1 MIAALLEGPG
11 AVKTVSVPD
20 AALREPSD
28 AVVRVVAAGICGTD
42 IRGYRGQPGPVQGPR
57 CGHEF
62 VGVAAETG
70 AEVTS
75 VRPGQLVLA
84 PFMFADGS
92 CVPCGRG
99 LPTSCRNGGMF
110 GVAGDGGQAEAVRV
124 PFADATLVPVP
135 MDEHDERLP
144 AVLALADV
152 MSTGHHAV
160 QGTALGRDSQVA
172 VVGDG
177 AVGLCAVLAAREAGA
192 GRIVMLGHHPDRL
205 KIARAFGATDVIE
218 SRGDEAVAS
227 LLDFTDGTGA
237 DLVVES
243 VGEQGALD
251 TAMRICADGGRVGLV
266 GGPHGAVDM
275 MACFLRNITVFGGLT
290 PARTHIPHLLDAVL
304 AGRIDPSPIFDA
316 TVPLAAIADGYAA
329 MDTRRAT
336 KVLVRP

>member
-1 MIAALLEGPG
+1 MITALLEGPG
-11 AVKTVSVPD
+11 AVKTVSD

-42 IRGYRGQPGPVQGPR
+42 TRGYRGQPGPMQGPR
-57 CGHEF
+57 CGREF
-62 VGVAAETG
+62 VGVAVETG

-84 PFMFADGS
+84 PFVFADGS

-99 LPTSCRNGGMF
+99 LPTSCRNGGTF
-110 GVAGDGGQAEAVRV
+110 GVAEDGQAEAVRV

-135 MDEHDERLP
+135 MDEDDERLP
-144 AVLALADV
+144 AVLALANV

-160 QGTALGRDSQVA
+160 QGAALGRDSLVA

-177 AVGLCAVLAAREAGA
+177 VVGLCAVLAAREAGA

-205 KIARAFGATDVIE
+205 TVARAFGATDVIE
-218 SRGDEAVAS
+218 SRGDEAVAG
-227 LLDFTDGTGA
+227 LLDLTDGTGA

-275 MACFLRNITVFGGLT
+275 MACFLRNITVFGGRT
-290 PARTHIPHLLDAVL
+290 PARTPIPHLLDAML
-304 AGRIDPSPIFDA
+304 AGRIDPSPIFDS
-316 TVPLAAIADGYAA
+316 TVPLAAITDGYVA

-336 KVLVRP
+336 KVLVRS